1 MRRSALTIRDDHDL
15 EVRQIETDAMKRTGR
30 NSMSYMFDDP
40 PEWDDAKRQ
49 RWYVVRDWIVIGLAC
64 AGAAGLIAEGI
75 WG

>member
-1 MRRSALTIRDDHDL
+1 
-15 EVRQIETDAMKRTGR
+15 
-30 NSMSYMFDDP
+30 MSYMFDDP